1 MKFGFFSSVKAQRGE
16 LCTYEKFLEVSH
28 SPVVAQICAA
38 IAREP
43 DHEKQQQMKK
53 ELPVITFN
61 AHFEGQRKNELAIP
75 SGAFMVDLDGVDDP
89 FQFYSDHICGHQ
101 EEWGIVY
108 VGKTPSCHGLRI
120 VAKCRPEFTTI
131 AECMQWMSDQVGW
144 PCDPACKDWARA
156 SYVVPDTYHYYLNA
170 KGMFIDEP
178 DAVYEVKKEETKIKT
193 DTTKHPQTTATT
205 EVVESTST
213 SLQTTYRGLSLQD
226 IAYQWLLMNGGE
238 PVEGQR
244 NDRIHTLA
252 YVMRCIT
259 DYKEDVLMAALPR
272 YGLEE
277 AEVRRFVHSACIAPP
292 TNGMPKSL
300 QQVLQKMLAAKERNV
315 EDDIEAFN
323 SELSPLNPQLPPL
336 PPLVR
341 ELAKT
346 APDDFKK
353 ALVLCM
359 LPLLGTLGSKLRAV
373 YLDGKVHSPSFQV
386 SLEAP
391 QASGKS
397 FMMDITNL
405 LLAPIEARDECAR
418 LLEQDY
424 IEKASEVKLT
434 DKKKSIGPRPK
445 GIVRFVP
452 ATISNTMLM
461 ARMKNA
467 KGLHIICVAPE
478 IDTVAKAIKRE
489 FANYSDLLRHAF
501 DNDKC
506 GQDYFSSESISVV
519 LKAYFNTLFS
529 GTPKQ
534 MRRFYPDVE
543 NGLVSRVLF
552 VTLPDQFGKRMPEW
566 KKLSPKDLAE
576 VENQR
581 DRLDAVSVVDDT
593 VQPDHLMNLDFL
605 NTAMEKWLEANR
617 LEAVRTNDRTRDTFY
632 RRAAVVGFRAGMLA
646 WFLYGEK
653 NTPTYRKHTI
663 VFAKWV
669 ADQMLMQH
677 LLRFEIDGKGSNTNK
692 WEDAYSMLG
701 NEFTLEELNRALMVT
716 GSNTPLKNVL
726 YKWHLSGCIE
736 DIETTTAANGKVRP
750 VKFRK
755 R

>member
-1 MKFGFFSSVKAQRGE
+1 MKYTLFNSVKAQRGE

-43 DHEKQQQMKK
+43 DHEKQQKMKK
-53 ELPVITFN
+53 QLPVITFN

-75 SGAFMVDLDGVDDP
+75 SGAYMVDLDGVDNP
-89 FQFYSDHICGHQ
+89 SKFYSEQICGRKD
-101 EEWGIVY
+101 ELGIVY
-108 VGKTPSCHGLRI
+108 VGETPSRHGLRI
-120 VAKCRPEFTTI
+120 VAKCRPEFSTI
-131 AECMQWMSDQVGW
+131 AECQQWLSDQIGC

-156 SYVVPDTYHYYLNA
+156 SYVVPDSYHYYLDA
-170 KGMFIDEP
+170 KGLFADEP
-178 DAVYEVKKEETKIKT
+178 EVVYEVKEETNIKNEKAT
-193 DTTKHPQTTATT
+193 QSQTAPITEEAATT
-205 EVVESTST
+205 SIT
-213 SLQTTYRGLSLQD
+213 LQTTYRGLPLQD
-226 IAYQWLLMNGGE
+226 IAHQWLLMNGGE

-259 DYKEDVLMAALPR
+259 DYNEDVLMASLPR

-277 AEVRRFVHSACIAPP
+277 SEVRRFVHSACIAPP

-300 QQVLQKMLAAKERNV
+300 QLVLQKMLAVKERNN
-315 EDDIEAFN
+315 DDDFEAFS
-323 SELSPLNPQLPPL
+323 SELSSLNPQMPPL
-336 PPLVR
+336 PPLMR

-405 LLAPIEARDECAR
+405 LLAPIEARDESVR
-418 LLEQDY
+418 LLEQEY
-424 IEKASEVKLT
+424 AEKASEVKLT

-445 GIVRFVP
+445 GIVRYVP

-461 ARMKNA
+461 ARMKNS

-489 FANYSDLLRHAF
+489 FANYSDLLRQAF

-605 NTAMEKWLEANR
+605 NMAMEKWLEANR

-653 NTPTYRKHTI
+653 NTPTYRKHT
-663 VFAKWV
+663 VAFAKWV
-669 ADQMLMQH
+669 ADQMLTQH
-677 LLRFEIDGKGSNTNK
+677 MLRFEIDGKGSNINK
-692 WEDAYSMLG
+692 WEEAYSMLG
-701 NEFTLEELNRALMVT
+701 NEFTLDELNRALMVT